1 MSGESQSGPEQGG
14 LKQHRGEDLASAL
27 DRATQG
33 DRELAVPAPVDSEAG
48 SFYKTHL
55 PAPREQQEADV
66 GSVSGPEADLAASP
80 PDQAYDHPIGPE
92 PTAGMRVRRRA
103 EGILARV
110 EQTASAYRTQSA
122 AQAEL
127 GGGFSPVA
135 AGDAVLAQERAAR
148 TVSEVP
154 RAEAPAPS
162 VPERSDEHGGQDAS
176 TGAVE
181 AGVHETGADT
191 TRSADSAMADD
202 GGWPGAINSVEAA
215 KQAAKDLADYPDPE
229 MAKSIVERQRRVD
242 GTLPPGERYYPAPG
256 AAGAP
261 ATEPEDW
268 PDPAEPFPDR
278 KRTEQGDSNVE

>member
-1 MSGESQSGPEQGG
+1 MSGESQSGLDQGG

-33 DRELAVPAPVDSEAG
+33 NRELAVPAPVDTEAG

-55 PAPREQQEADV
+55 PAPREQPEADV
-66 GSVSGPEADLAASP
+66 GPMSGREVELAASLP
-80 PDQAYDHPIGPE
+80 GQVYDRPIGPE

-127 GGGFSPVA
+127 GGGFSPMA

-154 RAEAPAPS
+154 RAEAQAPS
-162 VPERSDEHGGQDAS
+162 VPERYDAHGGQDAS

-181 AGVHETGADT
+181 AGVHETSADT

-229 MAKSIVERQRRVD
+229 MAKSIVERQRRAD
-242 GTLPPGERYYPAPG
+242 GSLPPGEQYYPAPG
-256 AAGAP
+256 TSGAP
-261 ATEPEDW
+261 TTEPEGW
-268 PDPAEPFPDR
+268 PKTPRPFD
-278 KRTEQGDSNVE
+278 KSDGEDKE